1 LSNPKIGKGT
11 TMILAVLLV
20 AVLPTMLLTHS
31 NMQLALAQSANQTS
45 SSSSA
50 ASPPP
55 PSPQA
60 MQNTFYAKG
69 VSGILVLDP
78 NAIQGAPPP
87 SKYFGTIV
95 GGNWSLDVVNR
106 NIQNFTMNLLSI
118 NPSGAIVEAA
128 LIDGTANATTTTGA
142 GGGANATNT
151 ATASNTTTNNN
162 MTFGRSDNDTVLQ
175 GTATIAI
182 NGTVRWEGVPFAITM
197 MRGTLISVSIDSTR
211 TDNQFGS
218 IPLHGIIMSMTDE
231 NGRNLLPGLPYFVSA
246 TPNLQGQQQ
255 QFGPPPGLP
264 PGQFSATQADAS
276 TNKTCTLTP
285 SLIEV
290 EGTPQQTEGPYFVD
304 NMPNRSDI
312 TSDTSNGSVQEGIP
326 LKLMINVYD
335 VNGDGGGE
343 GSCIPL
349 KGALVDIW
357 HANPQGIYSG
367 IQQQGTTGQNFLRGN
382 QVTDDNGTVQ
392 FTTVYPGWY
401 EGRAIHIH
409 IKVRTS
415 EGSNENFEWTSQF
428 YLNNSITEQVHTQ
441 PPYSDHGQPDMTN
454 EEDGIYTGPS
464 TDGLIPSNA
473 GEHLMLNMTH
483 DDEGQGYIGT
493 FDVVVNANQTG
504 Q

>member
-1 LSNPKIGKGT
+1 
-11 TMILAVLLV
+11 MIFAVLL
-20 AVLPTMLLTHS
+20 ASVLPTMLLTHS
-31 NMQLALAQSANQTS
+31 NMQLAVAQSVNQTSLS
-45 SSSSA
+45 SSSSSS
-50 ASPPP
+50 SPQP

-69 VSGILVLDP
+69 VNGILVLDP

-95 GGNWSLDVVNR
+95 GGNWSLDVANR
-106 NIQNFTMNLLSI
+106 SIQNFTMNLLSI
-118 NPSGAIVEAA
+118 NPSGAISEAA

-151 ATASNTTTNNN
+151 AATTASNTTTNNN

-246 TPNLQGQQQ
+246 TSNTQGQQQ
-255 QFGPPPGLP
+255 QRFGPPPGPP

-304 NMPNRSDI
+304 NMPN
-312 TSDTSNGSVQEGIP
+312 
-326 LKLMINVYD
+326 
-335 VNGDGGGE
+335 
-343 GSCIPL
+343 
-349 KGALVDIW
+349 
-357 HANPQGIYSG
+357 
-367 IQQQGTTGQNFLRGN
+367 
-382 QVTDDNGTVQ
+382 
-392 FTTVYPGWY
+392 
-401 EGRAIHIH
+401 
-409 IKVRTS
+409 
-415 EGSNENFEWTSQF
+415 
-428 YLNNSITEQVHTQ
+428 
-441 PPYSDHGQPDMTN
+441 
-454 EEDGIYTGPS
+454 
-464 TDGLIPSNA
+464 
-473 GEHLMLNMTH
+473 
-483 DDEGQGYIGT
+483 
-493 FDVVVNANQTG
+493 
-504 Q
+504 